1 MRKLAIALA
10 ATIAMSTAA
19 EANNWNNRRHHP
31 RPHHHHNHNN
41 WVAPLV
47 GGLVIGGLLMSSQQ
61 NYYAGPGYGNVPAY
75 GGYGYRYQ
83 PVCQRVF
90 VGSFWDG
97 WRWVRQYDTIC
108 Q

>member
-10 ATIAMSTAA
+10 ATIAMCSVA
-19 EANNWNNRRHHP
+19 EANNWNNRRHHQP
-31 RPHHHHNHNN
+31 RYHHHHNNNN

-75 GGYGYRYQ
+75 GYRYQ
-83 PVCQRVF
+83 PYCRNVH
-90 VGSFWDG
+90 VGTFWNG
-97 WRWVRQYDTIC
+97 WRWVNQYETVCD
-108 Q
+108 

>member
-10 ATIAMSTAA
+10 ATIAMTSAA
-19 EANNWNNRRHHP
+19 QADWNGNRRHHQP
-31 RPHHHHNHNN
+31 RYQHHHNNNN

-75 GGYGYRYQ
+75 GYQRYQ

-108 Q
+108 D